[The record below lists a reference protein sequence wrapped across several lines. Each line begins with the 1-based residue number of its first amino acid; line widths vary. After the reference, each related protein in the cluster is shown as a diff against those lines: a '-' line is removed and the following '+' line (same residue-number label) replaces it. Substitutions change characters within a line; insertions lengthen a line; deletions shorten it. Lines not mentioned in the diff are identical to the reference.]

1 MSAQPKQTVRI
12 DFGWKASDDG
22 RYVHEKALPFDIEEA
37 PGTMFSMDGSVYQLL
52 GDLGGHAVYRRR
64 NETMC
69 RTMTWAD
76 FAHAVAN
83 QIIEIIT

>member
-1 MSAQPKQTVRI
+1 MSAHPQHTVRI
-12 DFGWKASDDG
+12 DFGWKAQDDG
-22 RYVHEKALPFDIEEA
+22 RYVPDDALPFTIEDA
-37 PGTMFSMDGSVYQLL
+37 PGTMFNMDGIVYELV

-64 NETMC
+64 NESTL

-83 QIIEIIT
+83 EIIEIIT